1 MILGI
6 IIGIFI
12 GGCVGV
18 VIMAIMQMAREDE
31 PDPKQENDDDVQ

>member
-18 VIMAIMQMAREDE
+18 VIMAIMQMARED
-31 PDPKQENDDDVQ
+31 DIENRREDDENE

>member
-12 GGCVGV
+12 GGCVSV
-18 VIMAIMQMAREDE
+18 VIMAIMQMARED
-31 PDPKQENDDDVQ
+31 DIENRREDDENE

>member
-1 MILGI
+1 MLLGI

-18 VIMAIMQMAREDE
+18 VIMAIMQMARED
-31 PDPKQENDDDVQ
+31 DIENRREDDENE